1 MLEELPHSKGIRPS
15 WTDGAFFPTNSAIS
29 NHINRVLAHQKCA
42 EMDQKNLE
50 IKINEWQSRHPDAK
64 FFRICSEIS
73 SEDSKSDISDTC
85 GSETSF
91 VDEGK
96 WCWILL
102 SPPPPIFH

>member
-1 MLEELPHSKGIRPS
+1 MDQKNLEIK
-15 WTDGAFFPTNSAIS
+15 
-29 NHINRVLAHQKCA
+29 INEWQSRHPYAKL

-50 IKINEWQSRHPDAK
+50 IKINEWQSRHPYAK

-91 VDEGK
+91 VDEVSERNA
-96 WCWILL
+96 L
-102 SPPPPIFH
+102 FVH